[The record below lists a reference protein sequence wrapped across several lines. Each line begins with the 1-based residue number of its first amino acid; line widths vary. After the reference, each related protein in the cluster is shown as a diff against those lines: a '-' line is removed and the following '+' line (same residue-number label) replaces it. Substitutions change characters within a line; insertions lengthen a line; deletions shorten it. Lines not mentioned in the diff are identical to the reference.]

1 MSASIEYILINSI
14 VVDLREVTDYS
25 KRLNVI
31 ATGLFETCYRRVA
44 RGMLHQDRIVFSLLL
59 SRIYLKVLKQ
69 DSSIE
74 EEFQH
79 LLRGNQ
85 V

>member
-1 MSASIEYILINSI
+1 
-14 VVDLREVTDYS
+14 VTDYS

-44 RGMLHQDRIVFSLLL
+44 RGMLHHDRIVFALLL
-59 SRIYLKVLKQ
+59 SRIYLKGLKQ
-69 DSSIE
+69 DNSIE

-85 V
+85 VSMLQNNDVYYKHNYDHN